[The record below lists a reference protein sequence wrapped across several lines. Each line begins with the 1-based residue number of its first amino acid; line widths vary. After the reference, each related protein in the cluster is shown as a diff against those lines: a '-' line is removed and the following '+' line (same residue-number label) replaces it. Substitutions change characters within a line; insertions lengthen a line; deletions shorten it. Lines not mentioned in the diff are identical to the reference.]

1 MGSEKEFSVSERPV
15 SSEPD
20 LEIEQEKAR
29 NHSVAQAKLE
39 SGPETIE
46 EDAHWRPGY
55 IARFPWLGLGC
66 LLTVLLCGIGC
77 LITLILADGVAKYYW
92 GNVAPNVIV
101 NILNSVA
108 NLCFGIAI
116 TNGIA
121 IAWWR
126 KTLAGATIKQLDRSW
141 KFSSSIKDVVLG
153 AKYFNFI
160 ALAALAA
167 KLTIIDGTLLQ
178 KAFSQEI
185 LPLDIGPN
193 NNVTGYAN
201 VTIPN
206 TGRISGV
213 EGESGLL
220 AKNFNDALKIW
231 FQGGGQLPNSY
242 SGCEGTCYLH
252 VPGAGFEFDCDEP
265 EQVAI
270 NAGTQTFDAYTAL
283 KNVTKGYNITDFDD
297 VDCSI
302 LGNQTYGGLATA
314 ICEREVSVRT
324 APLFHVGFLPVFSGT
339 NTSADAWSYVQM
351 TINYTTANDETNANV
366 SCPGT
371 KYSQS
376 CKLRPAVVE
385 YPVKIQNASTL
396 VTGMSLA
403 IDGKHYNN
411 QTFCNFNSTL
421 KQQNGFAIQS
431 YSNIYENPLGGE
443 RTRLGGVA
451 QGLQTY
457 LGGDAVMHYGAQGY
471 HLEQTGNAPT
481 YLSND
486 LGVQTGG
493 LANSANLCGFQYL
506 DPMTAYDFGGWAEKD
521 PSHRFDVP
529 ALVGKIN
536 QIMFALALDISDED
550 DDKNVT
556 AGTLV
561 RQAWVYQDA
570 IHYKTNFN
578 FMWGALAS
586 MLVCVFC
593 VLPVYYG
600 YWQLGRAVTLGPFEI
615 AAAFRA
621 PDLHHPTNAPIDT
634 LIKEV
639 GGRRVKFGEVLDGSD
654 KGKIAVADVGM
665 VASVS
670 STGGGARS
678 TWRMSSQ
685 SPRSPRSP
693 KSPGMKSFS
702 G

>member
-1 MGSEKEFSVSERPV
+1 MGSEKEFNVSERPV

-20 LEIEQEKAR
+20 LEIEQEKIR
-29 NHSVAQAKLE
+29 HHSDAQARLE
-39 SGPETIE
+39 SGSPTNEQ
-46 EDAHWRPGY
+46 DAQWRPGF

-66 LLTVLLCGIGC
+66 LLAVLLCGIGC
-77 LITLILADGVAKYYW
+77 LVTLVLADGVAKHHW
-92 GNVAPNVIV
+92 GNLAPNVIV
-101 NILNSVA
+101 NMLNSVA

-126 KTLAGATIKQLDRSW
+126 KTLAGATIKQLNRSW

-185 LPLDIGPN
+185 LPLDLGPN
-193 NNVTGYAN
+193 NTVTGYAN
-201 VTIPN
+201 MTIPN

-231 FQGGGQLPNSY
+231 FQGGGQLPNAY
-242 SGCEGTCYLH
+242 NGCEGTCYLR
-252 VPGAGFEFDCDEP
+252 VPGAGFEFDCSEP
-265 EQVAI
+265 EQVSL
-270 NAGTQTFDAYTAL
+270 NAGSQTFDAYTSL
-283 KNVTKGYNITDFDD
+283 KNITQGFNVTDFDD
-297 VDCSI
+297 LDCSA
-302 LGNQTYGGLATA
+302 LGNGTSA
-314 ICEREVSVRT
+314 CEQVVSVRT
-324 APLFHVGFLPVFSGT
+324 APLFHVGFLPVFSGA
-339 NTSADAWSYVQM
+339 NLSADAWSYIQM
-351 TINYTTANDETNANV
+351 TVNFTAANDEPNVNV

-371 KYSQS
+371 KFSQT
-376 CKLRPAVVE
+376 CVLRPAVIE
-385 YPVKIQNASTL
+385 YPVKIQNASSL
-396 VTGMSLA
+396 ITGMSLA
-403 IDGKHYNN
+403 VDGRHYNN
-411 QTFCNFNSTL
+411 QTFRNFNSTL
-421 KQQNGFAIQS
+421 RQQNGCSVQS
-431 YSNIYENPLGGE
+431 YADVFENPLGGE
-443 RTRLGGVA
+443 RTRLGGIA
-451 QGLQTY
+451 QGLQAY
-457 LGGDAVMHYGAQGY
+457 LGGDSIMHYGAQGY
-471 HLEQTGNAPT
+471 HLEQSGNAAT

-493 LANSANLCGFQYL
+493 LANSANLCGFQYA
-506 DPMTAYDFGGWAEKD
+506 DPMLPTDFGGWAAKD

-550 DDKNVT
+550 DDKDVA

-561 RQAWVYQDA
+561 RPAWVYQDA
-570 IHYKTNFN
+570 IHYKTNFK

-586 MLVCVFC
+586 MLFCIFC

-600 YWQLGRAVTLGPFEI
+600 YWQLGRPVTLGPFEI

-621 PDLHHPTNAPIDT
+621 PVLHHPSNAAIDT

-639 GGRRVKFGEVLDGSD
+639 GGRRVRFGEVLDGDD
-654 KGKIAVADVGM
+654 KGKMAVAQTDV
-665 VASVS
+665 VASLKGDG
-670 STGGGARS
+670 TAARS
-678 TWRMSSQ
+678 SWRLSSHG
-685 SPRSPRSP
+685 R
-693 KSPGMKSFS
+693 KSPGGRSTT

>member
-1 MGSEKEFSVSERPV
+1 MGSEKDLSVSERPV
-15 SSEPD
+15 SSQAD
-20 LEIEQEKAR
+20 VDIIEQEKAR
-29 NHSVAQAKLE
+29 NHSDAQARLE
-39 SGPETIE
+39 SGSPPPIE
-46 EDAHWRPGY
+46 EDAHWRPGFV
-55 IARFPWLGLGC
+55 ARFPWLGLGC

-77 LITLILADGVAKYYW
+77 LITLIIANGVAKYHW
-92 GNVAPNVIV
+92 GNLAPNVIV
-101 NILNSVA
+101 NLLNSVA

-126 KTLAGATIKQLDRSW
+126 KTLAGATIKQLNRSW

-185 LPLDIGPN
+185 LPLDLGPN

-201 VTIPN
+201 MTIPN

-231 FQGGGQLPNSY
+231 FQGGGQLPNAY
-242 SGCEGTCYLH
+242 SGCEGTCYLR
-252 VPGAGFEFDCDEP
+252 VPGAGFEFDCSEP
-265 EQVAI
+265 EQTAI
-270 NAGTQTFDAYTAL
+270 DAGTQTFDAYSVL
-283 KNVTKGYNITDFDD
+283 QNVTRGYNVTDFDD
-297 VDCSI
+297 LDCSTI
-302 LGNQTYGGLATA
+302 GNGTLPPISLAV
-314 ICEREVSVRT
+314 CEKEVAVRT
-324 APLFHVGFLPVFSGT
+324 APLFHVGFFPVFSGT

-351 TINYTTANDETNANV
+351 TINYTISTDEPNANV

-371 KYSQS
+371 KYSQT
-376 CKLRPAVVE
+376 CILRPAVVE
-385 YPVKIQNASTL
+385 YPVKIQNASSL
-396 VTGMSLA
+396 ITGMSLA
-403 IDGKHYNN
+403 VDGRHYNN
-411 QTFCNFNSTL
+411 QTFRNFNSTL
-421 KQQNGFAIQS
+421 KQQNGFSIKLSPRANRQRS
-431 YSNIYENPLGGE
+431 HLPL
-443 RTRLGGVA
+443 
-451 QGLQTY
+451 
-457 LGGDAVMHYGAQGY
+457 H
-471 HLEQTGNAPT
+471 
-481 YLSND
+481 D

-493 LANSANLCGFQYL
+493 LANSANLCGFQYA
-506 DPMTAYDFGGWAEKD
+506 DPMMPTDFGGWAEKD

-550 DDKNVT
+550 DDKDVA

-561 RQAWVYQDA
+561 RPAWVYQDA
-570 IHYKTNFN
+570 IHYKTNFA
-578 FMWGALAS
+578 FMWGALES
-586 MLVCVFC
+586 MLFCIIC

-600 YWQLGRAVTLGPFEI
+600 YWQLGRPVTLGPFEI

-639 GGRRVKFGEVLDGSD
+639 GGRKVRFGEVLDGSD
-654 KGKIAVADVGM
+654 KGKMAVAEAGL
-665 VASVS
+665 VASLSGNEGADRSSWRVS
-670 STGGGARS
+670 SLG
-678 TWRMSSQ
+678 
-685 SPRSPRSP
+685 P
-693 KSPGMKSFS
+693 KSPSSPRERPSS